1 MVKKWIVMCV
11 IIVAIVGLCVWENLY
26 IQKSFTFL
34 LNRLDIIEMQL
45 SKNEEIINTDEN
57 ISAINNLHEEWRSK
71 TKVLKTIV
79 WHTGMKEVEINLSR
93 VLSYVEQN
101 DYKEAIVEL
110 HALQDFSKH
119 YKQDFTI
126 TLENIL

>member
-34 LNRLDIIEMQL
+34 LNRLDIIGMQL

-57 ISAINNLHEEWRSK
+57 ISAINNLHEKKKKK

>member
-11 IIVAIVGLCVWENLY
+11 IIALIVGLCVWENVY
-26 IQKSFTFL
+26 IQQSFTFL
-34 LNRLDIIEMQL
+34 LNRLDAIEVQL
-45 SKNEEIINTDEN
+45 SENEELINTEEN
-57 ISAINNLHEEWRSK
+57 ILALTNLHEEWREK

-101 DYKEAIVEL
+101 DFKEAMVEL